1 MALMRTRS
9 QLNVSSLTP
18 PPPPPSPIPRARG
31 SRCAASDILTEIIE
45 RSVQVPELTLPES
58 HSGGESCGS
67 RHLIPAEIDFRLLA
81 SRREGSVDR
90 LVRSAR
96 EFGAFRVSYHGI
108 SGEELRSLV
117 RESGRVFGVLEGRD
131 TGFHRSVVGNR
142 DEIVW
147 VRSWKE
153 RMEWAREY
161 IGPERYRCFSHEME
175 NVADKL
181 EEIARKLGQ
190 IMVENSRRQSDKRI
204 QRGESVLSVYR
215 YNHENVTEQSPPL
228 PKERTEEML
237 HYTLSLHLP
246 AKNCEFRVN
255 SGKGPLSFH
264 ADPDTILVTFG
275 RQLEDWSLGE
285 FKCRQGEIIYHPD
298 AYGSPTSFSVELKCM
313 SLFLSHNSIA
323 TTSKTFSLTHQI
335 LTAFLLLFFFQCFWI
350 YGSRMAA

>member
-1 MALMRTRS
+1 MPLTSNKTFFLGADHNLEPPETFGSFLSLMALMRTRS

-31 SRCAASDILTEIIE
+31 SRCAANDILTEIIE

-67 RHLIPAEIDFRLLA
+67 RHLIPAEIDFRLLT

-161 IGPERYRCFSHEME
+161 IGPERYRCF
-175 NVADKL
+175 
-181 EEIARKLGQ
+181 
-190 IMVENSRRQSDKRI
+190 
-204 QRGESVLSVYR
+204 R
-215 YNHENVTEQSPPL
+215 YWAVIG
-228 PKERTEEML
+228 PK
-237 HYTLSLHLP
+237 
-246 AKNCEFRVN
+246 
-255 SGKGPLSFH
+255 FH
-264 ADPDTILVTFG
+264 T
-275 RQLEDWSLGE
+275 
-285 FKCRQGEIIYHPD
+285 
-298 AYGSPTSFSVELKCM
+298 
-313 SLFLSHNSIA
+313 LFLIV
-323 TTSKTFSLTHQI
+323 
-335 LTAFLLLFFFQCFWI
+335 LLYDLLHK
-350 YGSRMAA
+350 